1 MRIEPLQMTPVKA
14 VVQVGNIAG
23 DIAANPPEKSF
34 GAFLTDALGQVNQ
47 LQNDSRQASVNLATG
62 KLNDISEV
70 AIISEKAS
78 LALQMTMQVR
88 NKVVESYQEVMRMQV

>member
-1 MRIEPLQMTPVKA
+1 MRVEPLQMTPVRA
-14 VVQVGNIAG
+14 VVQVGNIVG
-23 DIAANPPEKSF
+23 DISATPPEKSF
-34 GAFLTDALGQVNQ
+34 GTFLREALGQVNQ
-47 LQNDSRQASVNLATG
+47 LQNDSKQASLKLAAGTL
-62 KLNDISEV
+62 KDVSEV

>member
-1 MRIEPLQMTPVKA
+1 MRVEPLKMLPVRA
-14 VVQVGNIAG
+14 VTQVGNIAG

-34 GAFLTDALGQVNQ
+34 GSFLNDALGQVNQ
-47 LQNDSRQASVNLATG
+47 LQNDSKQASLQLAAG
-62 KLNDISEV
+62 KLQDISEV

-78 LALQMTMQVR
+78 IALQMTMQVR